1 MFQGEIKTMNDII
14 KYGVGFS
21 LAIIGAVVGMTLGA
35 GVVTAVWSTLATN
48 VIGLSTTG
56 NLTFASFFQEGGI
69 VMLLLSTAV
78 VVALIGIPIGAI
90 GIGIAY
96 MKSKGGMR

>member
-1 MFQGEIKTMNDII
+1 MQDVI
-14 KYGVGFS
+14 KYGIAFA

-35 GVVTAVWSTLATN
+35 GVVTAVWATLATN
-48 VIGLSTTG
+48 VTSVSVLG
-56 NLTFASFFQEGGI
+56 NLTFASFFQNGGI

-90 GIGIAY
+90 GLGIAY
-96 MKSKGGMR
+96 MRSKGGMR